1 MRKRLEIW
9 QNARKPRIRTLGNTQ
24 CEQMLLSA
32 VVSQLDKAA
41 ASHEKSPQIHWRP
54 SEMLLMASVV
64 DGVTAPAFANLHCS
78 GGEVGLL

>member
-1 MRKRLEIW
+1 MRKRLEIR

-41 ASHEKSPQIHWRP
+41 ASLIKKLIHCATLWTDGKQAIHNF
-54 SEMLLMASVV
+54 LLSKK
-64 DGVTAPAFANLHCS
+64 
-78 GGEVGLL
+78 

>member
-1 MRKRLEIW
+1 
-9 QNARKPRIRTLGNTQ
+9 
-24 CEQMLLSA
+24 MLLPA

-54 SEMLLMASVV
+54 SEMLVVVSVV
-64 DGVTAPAFANLHCS
+64 DGVAAPAFAYLHCS